1 MVSDIVYNSVYE
13 MSSMHITHQP
23 ISVRTWQTKDILL
36 ERIRMDCSRSLSYQ
50 GRARPP
56 LRCPPRQ
63 AVHKREYVRDKVR
76 QHRQVS

>member
-36 ERIRMDCSRSLSYQ
+36 ERMRGEGC
-50 GRARPP
+50 
-56 LRCPPRQ
+56 
-63 AVHKREYVRDKVR
+63 
-76 QHRQVS
+76 